1 MTTVSRRRL
10 KPDERRAE
18 IIGAAIR
25 SFTSQPYT
33 EVSMAE
39 IADEAGASRALLTH
53 YYGDK
58 EALYAAVIHYLIDQL
73 ESMVRTDLDLSGRE
87 LIDANLT
94 SLLDLL
100 ASQREA
106 AVAFFGGGP
115 AGRDVDVSGAIED
128 LNSHLV
134 SRVLQNHFGSDEA
147 PPVTRLAVLGFVGFG
162 SAVVFDWLKNETIP
176 REELHQL
183 LADNLENALAT
194 MDGS

>member
-1 MTTVSRRRL
+1 MSSRRRL

-25 SFTSQPYT
+25 SFTTQPYT

-58 EALYAAVIHYLIDQL
+58 EALYAAVIHFLIEQL
-73 ESMVRTDLDLSGRE
+73 ESMVRTDLDLTGRE

-94 SLLDLL
+94 AALDLL
-100 ASQREA
+100 IAQREP
-106 AVAFFGGGP
+106 AVALFNGGP
-115 AGRDVDVSGAIED
+115 VGRDVDVAGAIED

-134 SRVLQNHFGSDEA
+134 SRILQNHFGNEDVPA
-147 PPVTRLAVLGFVGFG
+147 VTRLSVLGFVGFA
-162 SAVVFDWLKNETIP
+162 SAVLYDWLQHETIP
-176 REELHQL
+176 REELHEL
-183 LADNLENALAT
+183 LAGNLENALAT
-194 MDGS
+194 RDGG

>member
-115 AGRDVDVSGAIED
+115 AGRDVSGAIED